1 MGHEAAN
8 STVVSE
14 EALVMKRI
22 SEFAR
27 SSVSVF
33 TQVSSQTTLSGV
45 VGERFVE
52 VYRERGR
59 ECI

>member
-22 SEFAR
+22 LEFAQG
-27 SSVSVF
+27 F
-33 TQVSSQTTLSGV
+33 DAGV
-45 VGERFVE
+45 VPGYLSWRCGKRFVE
-52 VYRERGR
+52 EYRERGH